1 MGREGRLVLAAE
13 NRSSVARKPA
23 KYDISCINYIPLTRN
38 VVRGRSKGTHGKLA
52 FVLDY
57 FFIRS
62 APQAA
67 EAEGKATRPS
77 REGQNQW
84 EAEAYILKPLG
95 PKCRLRAKSPAAMS
109 GSLLSTPCHR
119 RVNLGTP
126 FCSIRIGKLACPEQ
140 FSIKS

>member
-67 EAEGKATRPS
+67 EAEGEGYPPLSGGSKSVGPYRLWALIDLAFSAEYEESSETFGKPS
-77 REGQNQW
+77 VMCDGNYC
-84 EAEAYILKPLG
+84 AFIDG
-95 PKCRLRAKSPAAMS
+95 KSA
-109 GSLLSTPCHR
+109 
-119 RVNLGTP
+119 
-126 FCSIRIGKLACPEQ
+126 F
-140 FSIKS
+140 